1 MCAMLNHNERVCYMR
16 KKKDARYLNVNI
28 DRPVYEEL
36 EAFSA
41 HTGIS
46 KTAAVQH
53 GLRMYMDDFYRRND
67 GLKEVIDS
75 KLNQKE
81 GRDDE

>member
-1 MCAMLNHNERVCYMR
+1 MMR

-36 EAFSA
+36 EAFSV

-81 GRDDE
+81 GRDHE